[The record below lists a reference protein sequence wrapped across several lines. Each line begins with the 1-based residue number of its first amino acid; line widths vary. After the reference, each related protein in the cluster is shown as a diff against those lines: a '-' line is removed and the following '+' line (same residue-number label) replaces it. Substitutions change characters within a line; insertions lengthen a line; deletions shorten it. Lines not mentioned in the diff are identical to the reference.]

1 MKQLLRY
8 LPYLPWT
15 VWFNFRYLPLRQAVR
30 LPILLRK
37 PRLLRCGGRIRIEGP
52 VHTGMVRL
60 GVFGVSVY
68 PDRGIAWECD
78 GTVTF
83 AGRCSIGN
91 DSYVAVG
98 HGGCLR
104 FGRNF
109 RATAALRA
117 VCYHELTFGDDV
129 LVGWDNTFCD
139 TDLHRVKSRGGEF
152 RHAGYAPIRIGRN
165 NWFAMKC
172 TTLKGARTPDY
183 CIVGAASLLSG
194 DHAGEAPRCL
204 LAGNPA
210 RLVRTDVYRD
220 SNDDKITYNP

>member
-1 MKQLLRY
+1 MKRLLRY

-98 HGGCLR
+98 RGGCLR

-139 TDLHRVKSRGGEF
+139 TDFHRVKSRGGGIPAC
-152 RHAGYAPIRIGRN
+152 RIR
-165 NWFAMKC
+165 
-172 TTLKGARTPDY
+172 PDTHR
-183 CIVGAASLLSG
+183 SQQ
-194 DHAGEAPRCL
+194 
-204 LAGNPA
+204 
-210 RLVRTDVYRD
+210 LVRHEVHHVERGPHTRLLHRGCGVAVVGRSCGRGSALSARRQPCATRAYGRVQRFE
-220 SNDDKITYNP
+220 